1 MYINIAYILYIYIC
15 IYIYTRI
22 SMLCVYIIVLYI
34 YIYTHHLN
42 RCNTSA
48 FSRGP
53 LGNIAV
59 SGQRRRCENV
69 PASLYTYSPAP
80 GRI

>member
-1 MYINIAYILYIYIC
+1 MFCVYIYIYIYIC
-15 IYIYTRI
+15 FIYIYI
-22 SMLCVYIIVLYI
+22 
-34 YIYTHHLN
+34 HHLN